1 MHYKPR
7 LPNKKN
13 GLLATKA
20 LLYDGKL
27 HAFLLLYVS
36 L

>member
-7 LPNKKN
+7 LPNKKS
-13 GLLATKA
+13 GLLVTKA
-20 LLYDGKL
+20 LHYDGKL
-27 HAFLLLYVS
+27 HAFLLLYAS